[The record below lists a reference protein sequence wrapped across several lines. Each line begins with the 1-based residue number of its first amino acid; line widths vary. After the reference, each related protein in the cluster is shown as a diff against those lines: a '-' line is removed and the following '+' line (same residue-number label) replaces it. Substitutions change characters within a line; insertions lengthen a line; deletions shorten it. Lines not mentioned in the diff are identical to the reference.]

1 MRQMRGGGGG
11 FYSKGEGSER
21 RDGNVRLTSLW
32 VDGFSSAEIL
42 FPPHMKISCVYLKRN
57 KVVSKHSCKPTN
69 LNQTQTG
76 CDDMLLCYS
85 FHPPKCEAAGYLNPA
100 QISLPPFFPFF

>member
-21 RDGNVRLTSLW
+21 SDGNVRLTSLW

-69 LNQTQTG
+69 LNQTQTVMT
-76 CDDMLLCYS
+76 CCCVTVFTLL
-85 FHPPKCEAAGYLNPA
+85 CEAAGYLNPA

>member
-21 RDGNVRLTSLW
+21 SDGNVRLTSLW

-42 FPPHMKISCVYLKRN
+42 FPP
-57 KVVSKHSCKPTN
+57 T
-69 LNQTQTG
+69 
-76 CDDMLLCYS
+76 
-85 FHPPKCEAAGYLNPA
+85 
-100 QISLPPFFPFF
+100 